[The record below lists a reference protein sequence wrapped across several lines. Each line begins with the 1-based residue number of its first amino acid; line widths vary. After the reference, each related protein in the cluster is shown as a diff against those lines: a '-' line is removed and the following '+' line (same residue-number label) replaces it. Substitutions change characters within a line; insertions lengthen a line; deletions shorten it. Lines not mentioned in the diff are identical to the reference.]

1 MKIKDMDSLDDNEQ
15 LKKER
20 PLSVEYIQPWSNFIC
35 KVKLPDE
42 VFVELQKLYDETSKL
57 NKSFGSQLV
66 GQINNEP
73 EVTPELQEKFANFM
87 QFCLGG
93 VKQYVATAMMQAL
106 QGDTKHDNV
115 KDFLEKDAPNLL
127 TRITTMWFVN
137 QKPGEYNPAH
147 IHTNCK
153 ISSVMYLKKPS
164 RQIKDRKEHYE
175 SDGMITFM
183 NNTGTDNNFS
193 NSQCSFNPEPGD
205 MYIFPALQHH
215 MVWPYRSEDPNDSR
229 ISLSFNADFTTK
241 RKLEQDQKNHE
252 MMYEEMKKMKES
264 ENDKSTDVSDINKSG

>member
-1 MKIKDMDSLDDNEQ
+1 MKIKDMSSLDDNEQ
-15 LKKER
+15 PEEKK
-20 PLSVEYIQPWSNFIC
+20 LSVEYIQPWSNFIC
-35 KVKLPDE
+35 KIKLPDE
-42 VFVELQKLYDETSKL
+42 VFVDLQKLYDETSKL
-57 NKSFGSQLV
+57 NVSFGGQLV
-66 GQINNEP
+66 GQINDEP
-73 EVTPELQEKFANFM
+73 EVTQELQEKFPNFM

-93 VKQYVATAMMQAL
+93 VKQYVTNAMMQVL
-106 QGDTKHDNV
+106 KGDSKHDSSEEFF
-115 KDFLEKDAPNLL
+115 KIDAPNLL

-153 ISSVMYLKKPS
+153 ISSVMYLRKPS
-164 RQIKDRKEHYE
+164 RQIKDRKDHYS

-183 NNTGTDNNFS
+183 NNTGTDNNFA

-229 ISLSFNADFTTK
+229 VSLSFNADFTTK
-241 RKLEQDQKNHE
+241 RKLEQEQKNHE
-252 MMYEEMKKMKES
+252 MMYKEMKKMKES